1 MGCWYHV
8 QSLRECDWDR
18 CRRWWQF
25 PSRPIE
31 ILVRNFHFLLGLAFY
46 MKMMHWNILEK
57 KIMIKLRHW
66 LGRDSIMNNVKKM
79 SNDESIILTSAAKI
93 PTSQLESISNN
104 SNE

>member
-1 MGCWYHV
+1 
-8 QSLRECDWDR
+8 
-18 CRRWWQF
+18 
-25 PSRPIE
+25 
-31 ILVRNFHFLLGLAFY
+31 
-46 MKMMHWNILEK
+46 
-57 KIMIKLRHW
+57 MIKLRHW